1 MKLKEEF
8 ITYQSGDEQVM
19 VSVDSGVFSGL
30 VRSNRTAA
38 FLIEQLKKETTI
50 DEIVKAVLERYDGV
64 TKEMAKK
71 DVEKIVDVLRTVGAI
86 DE

>member
-1 MKLKEEF
+1 MKLKKEF

-19 VSVDSGVFSGL
+19 VSVDSAVFSGL

-38 FLIEQLKKETTI
+38 FLIEQLKSDTTT
-50 DEIVKAVLERYDGV
+50 EKMVQSLLERYDGV

-71 DVEKIVDVLRTVGAI
+71 DVEKIVDTLRKVGAI